1 KAVQPFE
8 IKKRKIDIFRNYE
21 ANGFEKNQRKFEN
34 FSTLISKKSRRGFTQ
49 KTNCSIGQTSSLI
62 CVTRK
67 FLDVLLPCLICR
79 RICLTLIVSSQIF
92 TLILILLRYKY
103 LETFPSSDIIH
114 LTKYLIKESAM
125 YRDSAKARVA
135 ARDLRRQ
142 QVKLFKLG
150 ATITLCAF
158 LISQLADMIF

>member
-1 KAVQPFE
+1 MKFIAIDYHYQLGKNLAVFT
-8 IKKRKIDIFRNYE
+8 IIFFLIFRNSTWTLVE
-21 ANGFEKNQRKFEN
+21 KVLTPRIESKNFEEVLLK
-34 FSTLISKKSRRGFTQ
+34 RR
-49 KTNCSIGQTSSLI
+49 NCSIGQTSSLI

-67 FLDVLLPCLICR
+67 FLDVLLPCLICG

-142 QVKLFKLG
+142 QVKLF
-150 ATITLCAF
+150 
-158 LISQLADMIF
+158 